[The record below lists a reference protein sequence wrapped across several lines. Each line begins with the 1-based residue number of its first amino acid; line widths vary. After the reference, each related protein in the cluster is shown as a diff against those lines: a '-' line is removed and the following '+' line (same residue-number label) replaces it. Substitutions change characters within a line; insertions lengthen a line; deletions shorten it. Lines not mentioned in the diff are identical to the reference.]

1 MSVLAT
7 APHAPKGSRPA
18 PAREVVAESFGQPL
32 GPGSLDHLIGPQQQ
46 RLRDCDAECPGSL
59 QVDHQL
65 EGGGLKDGQ
74 IARLGELMSRLSNGS
89 GCQMRKAIY
98 LGFIA
103 AGTAVWR
110 LAVSNPSLKL
120 KSSRALMATM
130 VGAGVDGGSPFKAYA
145 LCCVAHSTLRYHWRE
160 QVVCFVEHAADCPE
174 LLRQPDTGSRD
185 AQAQRAQR
193 PNAEGLLCDD
203 ERPKT
208 KSGSRIDHVWRASCI
223 RIPGPGG
230 LGRCR
235 GHLAD
240 ERSQRPVAKWH

>member
-1 MSVLAT
+1 MAAAFSV
-7 APHAPKGSRPA
+7 GVS
-18 PAREVVAESFGQPL
+18 VGGVANAL
-32 GPGSLDHLIGPQQQ
+32 
-46 RLRDCDAECPGSL
+46 
-59 QVDHQL
+59 
-65 EGGGLKDGQ
+65 
-74 IARLGELMSRLSNGS
+74 LMSRLSNGS

-130 VGAGVDGGSPFKAYA
+130 VGARVDGGSPFKAYA
-145 LCCVAHSTLRYHWRE
+145 LQCVADRTLRYHWRE
-160 QVVCFVEHAADCPE
+160 RVVSFVEHAADCPE
-174 LLRQPDTGSRD
+174 LLRQPDTRCRA
-185 AQAQRAQR
+185 AQAQRAHR
-193 PNAEGLLCDD
+193 SNAEDLLCDD

-230 LGRCR
+230 PGRCR